1 MTRVDPH
8 AKALLVARLRERRRA
23 GEPIGDEVRRV
34 AGELEVGARTVW
46 RWVAEFTDTDQESR
60 SDRYE
65 LTDADVDA
73 FTRWQGNVAAVH
85 RELHAGRP
93 GGLSV
98 RRLQRA
104 FAAQLTPGQRA
115 GLVDGAEGR
124 RRYEVYLRWAPP
136 ARNAMWE
143 GDHVELPVLVLAP
156 RAQRPVKPWATV
168 FIDGFSRLVMGWAI
182 SLRPN
187 SGTVLAA
194 LRGGIVIDPA
204 RGPFGGVPAV
214 LRTDHGLEFTAAA
227 LRRSCA
233 ALGVELVPA
242 PAYTPHLKGKVERWN
257 RTLVQEFLSGLPFYT
272 GGPRAADGTLL
283 GPDSDPMTLGLFVDR
298 LAAWVAD
305 YNISRVH
312 SALGGTPLQR
322 WAQDATPLREIPA
335 EALRWMLLADRERT
349 VNRDGVHHDGVRFL
363 APELNG
369 LVGERVQIRYMP
381 HDLRSIEVFRG
392 DVWLATA
399 FAQDTLTDE
408 QRAAVLERRRA
419 DAAELGRRQRRASR
433 RARAQLAPITEPG
446 PVTDTTVITAAS
458 ARADRREPTRGRA
471 GAGRRDDEALRRMAR
486 TSLLDLK
493 TDFAFWTPDIA
504 TPATAAT
511 STDLDDLAA
520 PAPAAAVEPVDPAD
534 PTESESR

>member
-257 RTLVQEFLSGLPFYT
+257 RTLVQAASQSEPTSSRSCHASTSSWFPRDRVIRGRCQCR
-272 GGPRAADGTLL
+272 RAAEAVSWSGGRREGRTFGRSHGHGIRACRRRLGGKTQTRTCLL
-283 GPDSDPMTLGLFVDR
+283 G
-298 LAAWVAD
+298 
-305 YNISRVH
+305 H
-312 SALGGTPLQR
+312 GGR
-322 WAQDATPLREIPA
+322 WSIP
-335 EALRWMLLADRERT
+335 
-349 VNRDGVHHDGVRFL
+349 
-363 APELNG
+363 
-369 LVGERVQIRYMP
+369 IR
-381 HDLRSIEVFRG
+381 
-392 DVWLATA
+392 
-399 FAQDTLTDE
+399 
-408 QRAAVLERRRA
+408 
-419 DAAELGRRQRRASR
+419 
-433 RARAQLAPITEPG
+433 
-446 PVTDTTVITAAS
+446 
-458 ARADRREPTRGRA
+458 
-471 GAGRRDDEALRRMAR
+471 
-486 TSLLDLK
+486 
-493 TDFAFWTPDIA
+493 
-504 TPATAAT
+504 
-511 STDLDDLAA
+511 
-520 PAPAAAVEPVDPAD
+520 
-534 PTESESR
+534 

>member
-1 MTRVDPH
+1 MS
-8 AKALLVARLRERRRA
+8 ARS
-23 GEPIGDEVRRV
+23 
-34 AGELEVGARTVW
+34 VW
-46 RWVAEFTDTDQESR
+46 RWVAVFTEPEDGAR

-65 LTDADVDA
+65 LTKADLDA
-73 FTRWQGNVAAVH
+73 FANWEGNVAAVH

-93 GGLSV
+93 DGLSV

-115 GLVDGAEGR
+115 GLVEGVEGR

-194 LRGGIVIDPA
+194 VRGGIVVDPA

-233 ALGVELVPA
+233 ALGVELAPA
-242 PAYTPHLKGKVERWN
+242 PPYTPHLKGKVERWN

-272 GGPRAADGTLL
+272 GGPRAVDGTLL
-283 GPDSDPMTLGLFVDR
+283 GPDADPMALGLFVDR
-298 LAAWVAD
+298 FAAWVAD
-305 YNISRVH
+305 YNTVRVH
-312 SALGGTPLQR
+312 SAVGGTPLRR
-322 WAQDATPLREIPA
+322 WNQDATPLREVPA

-369 LVGERVQIRYMP
+369 LVGERVQVRYMP
-381 HDLRSIEVFRG
+381 HDRRSIEVFRG

-419 DAAELGRRQRRASR
+419 DAAELGRRQRWASR

-446 PVTDTTVITAAS
+446 PVTDTTVVTAA
-458 ARADRREPTRGRA
+458 AAGAERREPMSGRPGRERRG
-471 GAGRRDDEALRRMAR
+471 DEALRRLAR
-486 TSLLDLK
+486 TNLLDLK
-493 TDFAFWTPDIA
+493 TDFAFWNPDIA
-504 TPATAAT
+504 TAAT
-511 STDLDDLAA
+511 GADLDDLAG
-520 PAPAAAVEPVDPAD
+520 PPAAAVEPR
-534 PTESESR
+534 ESESR